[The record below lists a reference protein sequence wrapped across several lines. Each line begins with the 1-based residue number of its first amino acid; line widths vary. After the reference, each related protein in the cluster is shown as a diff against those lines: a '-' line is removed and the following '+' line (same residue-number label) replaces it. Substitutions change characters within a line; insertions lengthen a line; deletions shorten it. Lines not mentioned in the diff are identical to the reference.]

1 VKSKLS
7 SIVNS
12 HLIGCF
18 SCKIFQ
24 TSFISFFLLVLL
36 LIPFA
41 TSASVRL
48 DIQSLPLSEK
58 LAKKGFEAPLNAMIP
73 AIDGMNITWARYRKY
88 EESSFRAGREKLS
101 AEGRYWKLEYKP
113 YGKGQVDISVVA
125 DAYLRLLE
133 QRAAT
138 VMMGRKGRDFLF
150 EVTTADHKY
159 TGKLRTH
166 SGSISIEMI
175 EAEAFKQTLKI
186 DPDKLR
192 AELMSSGKVT
202 LEGVYFDFDKATLQP
217 RSEQAIKAAVVLLR
231 KYPDLELEVQ
241 GHTDAKGSA
250 DYNQKLSQRRAA
262 SVVKAIVE
270 RGVERK
276 RLTSKGYG
284 PTQPVASNDNE
295 AGRAKNR
302 RVELHR
308 ISGGELKALIGIDF
322 IKPIPGA
329 VEKQRWHYDHE
340 ENIIRYRK
348 PYADKRSKRAIVGS
362 VERIQW
368 RFEKSGKVD
377 RSVSAKEIIKNYLGV
392 LELLGATITA
402 VEKNSL
408 YFHLAN
414 RGDGREAYGIIRTAS
429 SGTYQ
434 VSFILPAAKSVGAPA
449 KKTEKQ
455 KSDEVAARQMVS
467 KKPQRQDIPK
477 VVSKQITP
485 KITMQPNKSAG
496 PKGKWFFD
504 EKATRAGTSPDTDLR
519 QYAGTVIDL
528 MPDGVLKYNGM
539 AAGKWKFENGE
550 ISASRDQKS
559 WEPAPMQMVNGVL
572 TMHDGKLKLLFSRKP
587 PRMKVETAKPQVQ
600 QSTESAPK
608 HPWTL
613 DSIMTHMSKLK
624 KLEYGFEN
632 IQNIQD
638 TRTWHIKFEAGKLLF
653 RLYSKN
659 QNGGEFIDSD
669 WVYFDA
675 KAGDASNG
683 PLVSNGSRSRKKMK
697 FEAAPKTTVPAG
709 TFDCTKV
716 YTHDRYGDPVEAW
729 LINDMPGVPAKIVT
743 HKATYQLERI
753 YP

>member
-1 VKSKLS
+1 
-7 SIVNS
+7 
-12 HLIGCF
+12 
-18 SCKIFQ
+18 
-24 TSFISFFLLVLL
+24 
-36 LIPFA
+36 
-41 TSASVRL
+41 
-48 DIQSLPLSEK
+48 
-58 LAKKGFEAPLNAMIP
+58 MIP

-88 EESSFRAGREKLS
+88 EETTFRAGKEKLS

-113 YGKGQVDISVVA
+113 SGGVQIDTSVVA

-133 QRAAT
+133 QRTAT
-138 VMMGRKGRDFLF
+138 VIMGRKGRDFLF
-150 EVTTADHKY
+150 EVTSADRKY

-166 SGSISIEMI
+166 SSSISIEII
-175 EAEAFKQTLKI
+175 EAEAFKQTLEI
-186 DPDKLR
+186 NPDQLR
-192 AELMSSGKVT
+192 TELMSSGKVI
-202 LEGVYFDFDKATLQP
+202 LDGVYFDFDKATLQP
-217 RSEQAIKAAVVLLR
+217 RSRQAIEAAVVLLR

-250 DYNQKLSQRRAA
+250 DYNQKLSQRRAM
-262 SVVKAIVE
+262 SVVKAIVG
-270 RGVERK
+270 RGIEPK
-276 RLTSKGYG
+276 RLTAKGYG

-295 AGRAKNR
+295 EGRAQNR

-308 ISGGELKALIGIDF
+308 ISGGESKALIGIDF
-322 IKPIPGA
+322 IKPIPGSI
-329 VEKQRWHYDHE
+329 EKQRWHYDQE
-340 ENIIRYRK
+340 ESTIRYRK
-348 PYADKRSKRAIVGS
+348 PYADKRSQKKIVGS

-368 RFEKSGKVD
+368 RFEKNGKVD

-392 LELLGATITA
+392 LELLGAAITA

-408 YFHLAN
+408 YFHLSD

-434 VSFILPAAKSVGAPA
+434 VSFILPAADSAGVPENKVVQKNTTKSATNNGISKVPQHRDTT
-449 KKTEKQ
+449 KFTPKQ
-455 KSDEVAARQMVS
+455 GS
-467 KKPQRQDIPK
+467 PK
-477 VVSKQITP
+477 VTR
-485 KITMQPNKSAG
+485 QPSKSAS
-496 PKGKWFFD
+496 PRGKWFFD

-528 MPDGVLKYNGM
+528 VPDGVLKYNGM

-550 ISASRDQKS
+550 ISASRDLKN
-559 WEPAPMQMVNGVL
+559 WESAPMQMVNGVL

-587 PRMKVETAKPQVQ
+587 PRKKVETVKPQAQ
-600 QSTESAPK
+600 QPTESAVK
-608 HPWTL
+608 HPWAL

-638 TRTWHIKFEAGKLLF
+638 TRTWHIKFEAEKLLF